1 MDARDGAGAAIIA
14 ARPVVVAAL
23 AARFRDLDLAEDGFA
38 DASELALRQ
47 FNHQPLPANMAGWLH
62 VAARRRII
70 DRLRRDARFARIAE
84 QGGLEPEPEAEE
96 TDAVADFD
104 ARIPDERLRLIFIC
118 CHPAIAP
125 DARAALTLR
134 VVCGVPTERIA
145 AAFLMAT
152 PAMYQRLTRAK
163 AKIREARVPFETPPP
178 PLWGERLAA
187 VLATLE
193 IGYALAYQ
201 DAGSSEP
208 TADLGPEVLRLA
220 AMLAELVPGDPEVL
234 GLAALVQLA
243 ESRRAARVDDAGCMV
258 PLSEQDAARWDAAL
272 IASAA
277 RLMEQAAA
285 LGRSGPYQ
293 VMAAIH
299 LTHARRRDEH
309 RTDWQAIVRLYD
321 VLLAMRPGA
330 VVAINHAIAL
340 AQVAGPRVAFDALE
354 AIHAPALER
363 YRPWHAAR
371 AHLQAAMGDSTAAQ
385 ASYRAALALNPPRAE
400 RLYLEAALE
409 ETSA

>member
-1 MDARDGAGAAIIA
+1 MNGGSRLGAAIIA
-14 ARPVVVAAL
+14 ARPAVVAAL
-23 AARFRDLDLAEDGFA
+23 AARFRDLDLAEEGFA
-38 DASELALRQ
+38 DAAEQATRSFLHA
-47 FNHQPLPANMAGWLH
+47 PPPANLAGWLH

-70 DRLRRDARFARIAE
+70 DRLRRDARLARILE
-84 QGGLEPEPEAEE
+84 QIVPGSACDD
-96 TDAVADFD
+96 TDVGALFD
-104 ARIPDERLRLIFIC
+104 QPIPDERLRLIFIC

-134 VVCGVPTERIA
+134 IVCGVPTERIA
-145 AAFLMAT
+145 AAFLMAP

-163 AKIREARVPFETPPP
+163 AKIREARVPFEVPPQH
-178 PLWGERLAA
+178 LWGERLAA

-201 DAGSSEP
+201 DAAGSEP

-220 AMLAELVPGDPEVL
+220 AMLAELLPDDPEVL

-243 ESRRAARVDDAGCMV
+243 ESRRAARVDATGCMV
-258 PLSEQDAARWDAAL
+258 PLSEQDTARWNAGL

-277 RLMEQAAA
+277 RLMDRAAM

-293 VMAAIH
+293 IMAAIH
-299 LTHARRRDEH
+299 LTHARRREEGA
-309 RTDWQAIVRLYD
+309 TDWQAIVRLYD
-321 VLLAMRPGA
+321 VLVSLRPGA
-330 VVAINHAIAL
+330 VVAINRAL
-340 AQVAGPRVAFDALE
+340 ALGRLAGAESALAALDALD
-354 AIHAPALER
+354 AAALAT

-371 AHLQAAMGDSTAAQ
+371 AHLQVVTGDIAAAQ

-400 RLYLEAALE
+400 RLYLEARLAG
-409 ETSA
+409 TSA